1 MYISN
6 TVVYRSPVGF
16 SGEDYQSHLI
26 AFTKV
31 SEMKTEGTY
40 FNSFLTKLPLI
51 HKKAADPRVSRGYGT
66 KWDLTWYN
74 DVMHVVSGLGV
85 KLGYAIYSS
94 IGSMVLTARAF

>member
-40 FNSFLTKLPLI
+40 FNSFFNETTP
-51 HKKAADPRVSRGYGT
+51 
-66 KWDLTWYN
+66 
-74 DVMHVVSGLGV
+74 
-85 KLGYAIYSS
+85 YS
-94 IGSMVLTARAF
+94 